1 MFESAEL
8 GHKIDKD
15 IYKKAVPQMRADLLD
30 AQYDLKEQGK
40 IPVIVLV
47 SGQDG
52 AGKGETINVLYE
64 WMDPRFIST
73 LAFSTPTDEE
83 RERPF
88 MWRYW
93 RALPPKGRIGIFAG
107 SWYSGP
113 IHDCID
119 GSMTQAALD
128 QRIDQINRFEQ
139 MLVNEGA
146 LVLKFWFHL
155 TKEGQRRRLKAL
167 EKDPRTAWRVTKWN
181 WDRLK
186 TYDELQEVAGHVL
199 RTTNTP
205 WAPWIIVEGE
215 DDRFR
220 SLTAGKIIL
229 DAIRKRLAEADRQA
243 TPVAPPVQP
252 NIDGRD
258 IISELDLS
266 HKLSKKQYEDQLA
279 KWQGRLA
286 ELVRDPRFRQRS
298 LICVFEGSDAAGKG
312 GSIRRVTAAM
322 DARQYQ
328 IIPIAAPT
336 EEERAQPGEE
346 GENAKRPAED
356 LEERPEKAAEG
367 HQREAERDERRQVE
381 HGEADE
387 HDGEGVGRLD
397 IELLVHLRSERVN
410 ERRVGDEID
419 RHAAHHQHDG
429 ERNAD
434 EGDREDDGQQGND
447 ERADERHQKTGA
459 EALQHA
465 RSDVLVAADDAA
477 PQEKHDEKTEDQADK
492 ELDGN
497 EKKFKKAKMAPET
510 ERESAHRDG
519 DVPQHDALPAD
530 DHLRVL
536 LERPSDHHHVAVD
549 LGARQHPGVS
559 HQHDDVSDDLPL
571 HGHVAPDRHDI
582 PPDELV
588 GLDDNALAEPHDV
601 RTRFRVPPVSR
612 LPRSDDDAARR
623 RVVLGVPGRRL
634 DPDAALVDPDAHA
647 LVARLPRL
655 PALRLRLLLVRT
667 RRVARAL
674 GENVFD
680 HPRLNRSP
688 GPERRP

>member
-8 GHKIDKD
+8 GHKIAKD
-15 IYKKAVPQMRADLLD
+15 VYKKAVPQMRADLLD

-83 RERPF
+83 RERPY

-107 SWYSGP
+107 SWYSSP
-113 IHDCID
+113 IHDSID

-266 HKLSKKQYEDQLA
+266 HKLAKKQYEDQLA
-279 KWQGRLA
+279 KWQGRLS
-286 ELVRDPRFRQRS
+286 ELVRDPRFKQRS

-312 GSIRRVTAAM
+312 GSIRRVTASM

-328 IIPIAAPT
+328 IVPIAAPT
-336 EEERAQPGEE
+336 EEERAQPYMWRFWRHMPRVGRVTIFDRSWYGRVLVERVE
-346 GENAKRPAED
+346 GFCA
-356 LEERPEKAAEG
+356 
-367 HQREAERDERRQVE
+367 
-381 HGEADE
+381 EADWLRAYTEINDFE
-387 HDGEGVGRLD
+387 H
-397 IELLVHLRSERVN
+397 EL
-410 ERRVGDEID
+410 
-419 RHAAHHQHDG
+419 
-429 ERNAD
+429 
-434 EGDREDDGQQGND
+434 
-447 ERADERHQKTGA
+447 TGA
-459 EALQHA
+459 GAIIVKFWLQV
-465 RSDVLVAADDAA
+465 S
-477 PQEKHDEKTEDQADK
+477 K
-492 ELDGN
+492 EEQLRR
-497 EKKFKKAKMAPET
+497 FK
-510 ERESAHRDG
+510 EREKIEFKRFKITDEDWRNREKWDAYHQAVCDMVDRTSTG
-519 DVPQHDALPAD
+519 LVPWTLVEANDKGYARVKVLRTICERLAAALETTTPLPA
-530 DHLRVL
+530 
-536 LERPSDHHHVAVD
+536 
-549 LGARQHPGVS
+549 
-559 HQHDDVSDDLPL
+559 
-571 HGHVAPDRHDI
+571 
-582 PPDELV
+582 
-588 GLDDNALAEPHDV
+588 
-601 RTRFRVPPVSR
+601 
-612 LPRSDDDAARR
+612 AAKND
-623 RVVLGVPGRRL
+623 GKKKGKQ
-634 DPDAALVDPDAHA
+634 
-647 LVARLPRL
+647 
-655 PALRLRLLLVRT
+655 
-667 RRVARAL
+667 
-674 GENVFD
+674 
-680 HPRLNRSP
+680 
-688 GPERRP
+688 